1 MIHEESDTKSTHEM
15 RARSSSNPA
24 EDLQWVSPAHQNTL
38 PRRELNNSS
47 AESAAA
53 LLKSNNE
60 NNLRLWAT
68 YIPKLVNTFCMPEVG
83 EEKTVSRQEV
93 GREREA
99 RERESFVVCKN
110 FSTVISYEMH
120 HRASTPSMPRA
131 CLPARS
137 LPSSKLAMKER
148 KWKSCVEGFRDAQ
161 TTDSVVK
168 LCSRHGS

>member
-1 MIHEESDTKSTHEM
+1 M
-15 RARSSSNPA
+15 SS
-24 EDLQWVSPAHQNTL
+24 
-38 PRRELNNSS
+38 
-47 AESAAA
+47 
-53 LLKSNNE
+53 
-60 NNLRLWAT
+60 
-68 YIPKLVNTFCMPEVG
+68 IPKLVNTFCMPEVG

-137 LPSSKLAMKER
+137 LPSSWQWRSENENPMEKVFEMLRLQIPLLSYAADMVHNNWTR
-148 KWKSCVEGFRDAQ
+148 QYILISVVVSCVLWHWRRGDI
-161 TTDSVVK
+161 
-168 LCSRHGS
+168 CSFMKQVFSSHTSTKVTQYKYSTVLLLWWMWWTLGRLMLL